1 MAKHELHLT
10 ISATR
15 EDVLMVRMA
24 VSSLGMLAGLDAD
37 LIGDLR
43 MVSNE
48 CCDCLLHRSLAPQ
61 RLDVEGRVE
70 EKRLYLSFAAVGQ
83 VEADGAP
90 AAEVIDKDLV
100 SGVLGTLM
108 PELEI
113 LEDDQGIACI
123 RCSMP
128 VSGDAGHE

>member
-10 ISATR
+10 ISATP

-43 MVSNE
+43 TVSNE
-48 CCDCLLHRSLAPQ
+48 CCDCLLHRSLVPE
-61 RLDVEGRVE
+61 RLEVKGRAE
-70 EKRLYLSFAAVGQ
+70 DNRLWLSFAAVGA
-83 VEADGAP
+83 VPADEA
-90 AAEVIDKDLV
+90 AAELLVDKDLI

-108 PELEI
+108 PEVELQ
-113 LEDDQGIACI
+113 EDELGIVSI

-128 VSGDAGHE
+128 AFGDAGHE

>member
-10 ISATR
+10 ISATP

-43 MVSNE
+43 TVSNE
-48 CCDCLLHRSLAPQ
+48 CCDCLLHRSLVPE
-61 RLDVEGRVE
+61 RLEVKGRVE
-70 EKRLYLSFAAVGQ
+70 DNRLWLSFAAVGA
-83 VEADGAP
+83 VPADEA
-90 AAEVIDKDLV
+90 AAELLIDKDLI

-108 PELEI
+108 PEVELQ
-113 LEDDQGIACI
+113 EDELGIVSI

-128 VSGDAGHE
+128 AFGDAGHE